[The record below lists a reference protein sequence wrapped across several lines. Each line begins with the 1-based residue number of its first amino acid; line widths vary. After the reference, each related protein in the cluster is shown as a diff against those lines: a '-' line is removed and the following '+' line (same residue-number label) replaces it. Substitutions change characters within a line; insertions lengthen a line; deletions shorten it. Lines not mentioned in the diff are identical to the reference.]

1 MATRL
6 LPAVKR
12 YALGTE
18 PVREA
23 AKVTVLIHHSRC
35 LKHFKK
41 TCVISFGRR
50 FTSRLRKCIYR
61 RSKMTHL

>member
-6 LPAVKR
+6 LPDVKR

-23 AKVTVLIHHSRC
+23 AKVWLHPS
-35 LKHFKK
+35 
-41 TCVISFGRR
+41 
-50 FTSRLRKCIYR
+50 
-61 RSKMTHL
+61 